1 MHVAAKSGQMLQAEL
16 LIVHGADLT
25 KKDSNGKTPEE
36 CALDAGHLALAERLK
51 EVKYHVFDRLLQF
64 LYSRKPGQANQF
76 DLLRNEVLLNNMEF
90 NESNS
95 EARVK
100 LQVVRKI
107 IKNEFCYVLGA
118 NVLGFILVTK

>member
-16 LIVHGADLT
+16 LLVYGADLT

-64 LYSRKPGQANQF
+64 LYSRKPGQRNEF
-76 DLLRNEVLLNNMEF
+76 DLLRNEVLNNMEF

-100 LQVVRKI
+100 LQTVRII
-107 IKNEFCYVLGA
+107 IKNAF
-118 NVLGFILVTK
+118 